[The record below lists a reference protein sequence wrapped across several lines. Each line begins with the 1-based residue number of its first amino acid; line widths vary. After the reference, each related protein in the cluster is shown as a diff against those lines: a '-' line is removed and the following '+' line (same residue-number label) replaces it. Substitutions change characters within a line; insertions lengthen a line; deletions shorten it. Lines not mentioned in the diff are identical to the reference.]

1 MKYIDCR
8 SYPKMKL
15 AIDAPLPYLIG
26 VHEAMHFILSVDP
39 QAVPLSAAEAR
50 DRVAELI
57 EAKLHDM
64 EENV

>member
-1 MKYIDCR
+1 MEYIDSR
-8 SYPKMKL
+8 SYPKMKVP
-15 AIDAPLPYLIG
+15 IDAPLPYLIG

-39 QAVPLSAAEAR
+39 QAVPMSAAEAC

-64 EENV
+64 EANT